1 MFTLFYIFI
10 LESNIKK
17 YKDEKS
23 LQETGIVLLV
33 SDGIAKYYDLL
44 KIQTNKIVKFK
55 NRTKTIKN

>member
-1 MFTLFYIFI
+1 MAIELSYI

-33 SDGIAKYYDLL
+33 SDGIAKCYDLL